1 MDLATFY
8 NMYLTDVHLKKIGEQ
23 GTNLYKLIDEKI
35 EEAMSY
41 QYLSILSESLT
52 PDEIELITRFSNFHH
67 ESNVQV
73 VPFDL
78 EKYPYLTFNH
88 HLLFIG
94 EDEGVIHE
102 EVIDGILRSFG
113 RQIELPTVR
122 EDIHLNNVDLNH
134 AEYTTAVNLFEYPII
149 EYYNMLTREEQ
160 LYMIASYL
168 NIEFEETTT
177 RSQLINMISKHLTNR
192 DVLKLILETM
202 EEKERHAFLQKI
214 EAGEILFTM
223 EEYPWEEVMISG
235 LVMPYQPGIAII
247 NASIYD
253 ILKKA
258 N

>member
-1 MDLATFY
+1 MDLANFY
-8 NMYLTDVHLKKIGEQ
+8 KMYLTDIHLEKVGEK

-52 PDEIELITRFSNFHH
+52 ADEIELITRFSNFHH

-78 EKYPYLTFNH
+78 DKYPYLTFNH

-122 EDIHLNNVDLNH
+122 EDINLKNVDLNH
-134 AEYTTAVNLFEYPII
+134 AEYTTAVNLFDYPII

-168 NIEFEETTT
+168 NIEFDDTTT
-177 RSQLINMISKHLTNR
+177 RSQLINMISKHLTNK

-202 EEKERHAFLQKI
+202 EDEERHAFIKKI

-223 EEYPWEEVMISG
+223 DEYPWEEVMVSG
-235 LVMPYQPGIAII
+235 LVMPYQPRIAII
-247 NASIYD
+247 NASIFD
-253 ILKKA
+253 VLKEC

>member
-1 MDLATFY
+1 MDLANFY
-8 NMYLTDVHLKKIGEQ
+8 KMYLTDIHLEKVGEK

-52 PDEIELITRFSNFHH
+52 PDEIKLITRFSNFHH

-78 EKYPYLTFNH
+78 DKYPYLTFNH

-94 EDEGVIHE
+94 EGEGVIHE

-113 RQIELPTVR
+113 RQIDLPPVR
-122 EDIHLNNVDLNH
+122 EDINLKNVDLNH
-134 AEYTTAVNLFEYPII
+134 AEYTTAVNLFDYPII

-160 LYMIASYL
+160 LYMIARYL
-168 NIEFEETTT
+168 NLEFDDNTT

-202 EEKERHAFLQKI
+202 EDEERHAFIKKI

-223 EEYPWEEVMISG
+223 DEYPWEEVMVSG

-247 NASIYD
+247 NASIFD
-253 ILKKA
+253 VLKEC

>member
-1 MDLATFY
+1 MDLANFY
-8 NMYLTDVHLKKIGEQ
+8 KMYLTDIHLEKVGEK

-52 PDEIELITRFSNFHH
+52 ADEIELITRFSNFHH

-78 EKYPYLTFNH
+78 DKYPYLTFNH

-113 RQIELPTVR
+113 RQIDLPPVR
-122 EDIHLNNVDLNH
+122 EDINLKNVDLNH
-134 AEYTTAVNLFEYPII
+134 AEYTTAVNLFDYPII

-168 NIEFEETTT
+168 NIEFDDTTT

-202 EEKERHAFLQKI
+202 EDEERHAFIKKI

-223 EEYPWEEVMISG
+223 DEYPWEEVMVSG

-247 NASIYD
+247 NASIFD
-253 ILKKA
+253 VLKEC

>member
-1 MDLATFY
+1 MDLANFY
-8 NMYLTDVHLKKIGEQ
+8 KMYLTENHLEKVGEK

-52 PDEIELITRFSNFHH
+52 ADEIELITRFSNFHH

-78 EKYPYLTFNH
+78 DKYPYLTFNH

-113 RQIELPTVR
+113 RQIDLPPVR
-122 EDIHLNNVDLNH
+122 EDINLKNVDLNH
-134 AEYTTAVNLFEYPII
+134 AEYTTAVNLFDYPII

-168 NIEFEETTT
+168 NIEFDDTTT
-177 RSQLINMISKHLTNR
+177 RSQLINMISKHLTNK

-202 EEKERHAFLQKI
+202 EDEERHAFIKKI

-223 EEYPWEEVMISG
+223 DEYPWEEVMVSG

-247 NASIYD
+247 NASIFD
-253 ILKKA
+253 VLKEC

>member
-1 MDLATFY
+1 MDLANFY
-8 NMYLTDVHLKKIGEQ
+8 KMYLTDIHLEKVGEK

-52 PDEIELITRFSNFHH
+52 ADEIELITRFSNFHH

-78 EKYPYLTFNH
+78 DKYPYLTFNH

-122 EDIHLNNVDLNH
+122 EDINLKNVDLNH
-134 AEYTTAVNLFEYPII
+134 AEYTTAVNLFDYPII

-168 NIEFEETTT
+168 NIEFDDTTT
-177 RSQLINMISKHLTNR
+177 RSQLINMISKHLTNK

-202 EEKERHAFLQKI
+202 EDEERHAFIKKI
-214 EAGEILFTM
+214 EAGEILFM
-223 EEYPWEEVMISG
+223 MDEYPWEEVMVSG

-247 NASIYD
+247 NASIFD
-253 ILKKA
+253 VLKEC